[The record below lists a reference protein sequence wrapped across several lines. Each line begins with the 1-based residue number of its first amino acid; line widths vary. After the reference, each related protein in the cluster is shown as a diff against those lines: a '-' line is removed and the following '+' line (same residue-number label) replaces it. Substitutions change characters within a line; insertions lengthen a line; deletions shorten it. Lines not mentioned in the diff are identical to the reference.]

1 MFVQK
6 DTNRQLLDNYYK
18 FNQQATKV
26 DYSGLGKIE
35 PMKSTTNL
43 ILNQRTSSLKN
54 APIMGSDKKKAPVI
68 KPYSQ
73 FKGAQALPTFKK
85 DLKAWHIC

>member
-1 MFVQK
+1 MYIQK
-6 DTNRQLLDNYYK
+6 DIYPQLLENYYK

-26 DYSGLGKIE
+26 DYSGQGTIK